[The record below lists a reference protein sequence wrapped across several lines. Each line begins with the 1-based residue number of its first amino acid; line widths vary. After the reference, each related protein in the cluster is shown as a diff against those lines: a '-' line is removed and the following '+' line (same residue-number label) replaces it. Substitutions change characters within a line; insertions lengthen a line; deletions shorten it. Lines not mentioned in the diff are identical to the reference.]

1 MKLKWELYFPMGHM
15 ISINGQNQVT
25 KKTKYDELLM
35 LKNFNNVWGKNKIA
49 QSNG

>member
-1 MKLKWELYFPMGHM
+1 MGHM
-15 ISINGQNQVT
+15 ISIMDRIKSQ

-35 LKNFNNVWGKNKIA
+35 LKNFNNVWGKKKIA